1 MAEDNEVAK
10 YFRPPQYRHQLEVA
24 QTLTN
29 GRVPFVVV
37 PVFTVKE
44 LNQFMV
50 WQAQRLE
57 ELADVSKRPTK
68 G

>member
-1 MAEDNEVAK
+1 MVDRNEVSQ
-10 YFRPPQYRHQLEVA
+10 YFEPAQYRHQLEVA
-24 QTLTN
+24 RTLTN

-44 LNQFMV
+44 LNQFMQ

-57 ELADVSKRPTK
+57 ALADVSE
-68 G
+68 

>member
-1 MAEDNEVAK
+1 MPDNEVAK
-10 YFRPPQYRHQLEVA
+10 YFEPPQYRHQLEVA
-24 QTLTN
+24 RTLTN

-44 LNQFMV
+44 LNQFMQ

-57 ELADVSKRPTK
+57 AMADVSERQTE